1 MKAILFINTSKIERE
16 FTKGGRRLKGSKRK
30 KREKVVRK
38 KSSIKLTAWWH
49 NLKIGYKFGVAF
61 TFTILLFC
69 LSAFIIFIQLFNISN
84 EMKEVKK
91 SGEQS
96 ILITEI
102 ASVFN
107 QLGSEISIY
116 IQDSNGKH
124 VTSFQDLS
132 KQYDELSKEL
142 KPSLTTIELQLYNK
156 VGENKQKL
164 TTLFDDKVFP
174 AVVSANKLSSIESS
188 QEAEQIIKDTVRQ
201 LDQLRANIK
210 VKSDRSITAANSNVS
225 GTIVVL
231 LVSIVASTIIA
242 ILSLVMIGRNIG
254 KQLKN
259 LVIISNR
266 VADGNLK
273 VEEIE
278 IKGQDEIGL
287 LSKSLNIMNS
297 SLRSMIREITTV
309 SDQVA
314 SKSSELMI
322 SSSEVKAASQQ
333 IASTVQELSTGA
345 EEQAHSS
352 TQLAKMMEEYAGKIQ
367 TANQNGSQINESSQH
382 VLEMTKK
389 GHEFM
394 NASTEQMNKINSIME
409 FSVEKVKG
417 LDEQT
422 KQISTLVKVI
432 RDIAD
437 QTNLLALNAA
447 IEAARAGEHG
457 RGFAVVADEVRK
469 LAEQVSHSVKDIT
482 DIVNSIQKE
491 SNSVARVLLDGYSQ
505 VDEGANQIQVTGQTF
520 EDIHDAVTVM
530 VERIRSISENL
541 DIIAGS
547 TVEINLSIDNIAAV
561 SEQSAAGIEQTS
573 ASVQQTNSSME
584 TISDHSE
591 LLSDLASRLNTLI
604 SKFKL

>member
-1 MKAILFINTSKIERE
+1 
-16 FTKGGRRLKGSKRK
+16 
-30 KREKVVRK
+30 
-38 KSSIKLTAWWH
+38 
-49 NLKIGYKFGVAF
+49 
-61 TFTILLFC
+61 
-69 LSAFIIFIQLFNISN
+69 
-84 EMKEVKK
+84 
-91 SGEQS
+91 
-96 ILITEI
+96 
-102 ASVFN
+102 
-107 QLGSEISIY
+107 
-116 IQDSNGKH
+116 
-124 VTSFQDLS
+124 
-132 KQYDELSKEL
+132 
-142 KPSLTTIELQLYNK
+142 
-156 VGENKQKL
+156 
-164 TTLFDDKVFP
+164 
-174 AVVSANKLSSIESS
+174 
-188 QEAEQIIKDTVRQ
+188 
-201 LDQLRANIK
+201 
-210 VKSDRSITAANSNVS
+210 
-225 GTIVVL
+225 
-231 LVSIVASTIIA
+231 
-242 ILSLVMIGRNIG
+242 
-254 KQLKN
+254 
-259 LVIISNR
+259 
-266 VADGNLK
+266 
-273 VEEIE
+273 
-278 IKGQDEIGL
+278 
-287 LSKSLNIMNS
+287 MNS

-367 TANQNGSQINESSQH
+367 TANQNGSQINESSEH

-505 VDEGANQIQVTGQTF
+505 VDEGAKQIRVTGQTF

>member
-1 MKAILFINTSKIERE
+1 M
-16 FTKGGRRLKGSKRK
+16 KGSKRN
-30 KREKVVRK
+30 RGEQTVHK
-38 KSSIKLTAWWH
+38 KSPSKLTSWWH
-49 NLKIGYKFGVAF
+49 NLKIGYKYGVAF
-61 TFTILLFC
+61 TFTIFLFC
-69 LSAFIIFIQLFNISN
+69 ISAFIIFIQLFTISN

-96 ILITEI
+96 ILITEM

-124 VTSFQDLS
+124 VAAFQDLS
-132 KQYDELSKEL
+132 KEYDKLSEDVKPAMTTFELQ
-142 KPSLTTIELQLYNK
+142 QLYNK
-156 VGENKQKL
+156 VGENKQQL
-164 TTLFDDKVFP
+164 TTLFDEKVFP
-174 AVVSANKLSSIESS
+174 AVIAANKLSSIEAN
-188 QEAEQIIKDTVRQ
+188 QEADKIIKDTVRQ
-201 LDQLRANIK
+201 LDQIRAIMK
-210 VKSDRSITAANSNVS
+210 GSTERAVSSANSNVS

-231 LVSIVASTIIA
+231 LISIVVSTIIA
-242 ILSLVMIGRNIG
+242 ILSLVIIGRNIG
-254 KQLKN
+254 KQLKK
-259 LVIISNR
+259 LVIVSNR
-266 VADGNLK
+266 IADGNLT
-273 VEEIE
+273 VDEIQV
-278 IKGQDEIGL
+278 KGQDEIGL
-287 LSKSLNIMNS
+287 LSQSLNVMNH
-297 SLRSMIREITTV
+297 SLRSMIHEISNV
-309 SDQVA
+309 STQVT

-352 TQLAKMMEEYAGKIQ
+352 TQLAKMMEEYTGKIQ
-367 TANQNGSQINESSQH
+367 TANQNGSQINESSKN

-389 GHEFM
+389 GYEYM
-394 NASTEQMNKINSIME
+394 TTSTEQMNKINSIME
-409 FSVEKVKG
+409 YSVEKVKG

-482 DIVNSIQKE
+482 EIVNSIQKE
-491 SNSVARVLLDGYSQ
+491 SNSVAGVLQDGYSQ
-505 VDEGANQIQVTGQTF
+505 VEAGAKQIQVTGQTF
-520 EDIHDAVTVM
+520 EAIHAAVTDM

-541 DIIAGS
+541 HTIANN
-547 TVEINLSIDNIAAV
+547 TVEMNMSIDNIAAV

-573 ASVQQTNSSME
+573 ASIQQTNSSME

-591 LLSDLASRLNTLI
+591 LLSDLASRLNIMI

>member
-1 MKAILFINTSKIERE
+1 
-16 FTKGGRRLKGSKRK
+16 LKGSKR
-30 KREKVVRK
+30 EKRK
-38 KSSIKLTAWWH
+38 KNVHKKSPTKLAAWWH
-49 NLKIGYKFGVAF
+49 NLKIGYKYGVAF
-61 TFTILLFC
+61 TITILLFC
-69 LSAFIIFIQLFNISN
+69 LSALIIFVQLYHVNN

-96 ILITEI
+96 IMITEI

-124 VTSFQDLS
+124 VTAFQDLS
-132 KQYDELSKEL
+132 KRYDELSEEL
-142 KPSLTTIELQLYNK
+142 EPSLTPIELQHYNK

-164 TTLFDDKVFP
+164 TTLFDEKVFP
-174 AVVSANKLSSIESS
+174 AVVSANKLSSIEASR
-188 QEAEQIIKDTVRQ
+188 EAEQIIKDTVRQ
-201 LDQLRANIK
+201 LDQLRANMK
-210 VKSDRSITAANSNVS
+210 VKSERAITVANSNVT
-225 GTIVVL
+225 GTAIVL
-231 LVSIVASTIIA
+231 LVSIVISTIIA
-242 ILSLVMIGRNIG
+242 ILSLVIIGRNIG
-254 KQLKN
+254 KQLKK
-259 LVIISNR
+259 LVGISNR
-266 VADGNLK
+266 IAEGNLN
-273 VEEIE
+273 VDVIQV
-278 IKGQDEIGL
+278 KGHDEIGL
-287 LSKSLNIMNS
+287 LSKSLNVMNE

-309 SDQVA
+309 SEQVTT
-314 SKSSELMI
+314 KSSELMI

-345 EEQAHSS
+345 EEQANSS
-352 TQLAKMMEEYAGKIQ
+352 TQLAKMMDDYAEKIQ
-367 TANQNGSQINESSQH
+367 TANQSGIQINESSQN

-389 GHEFM
+389 GHEYM
-394 NASTEQMNKINSIME
+394 SASTEQMNKINSIMQ

-482 DIVNSIQKE
+482 EIVNSIQTE
-491 SNSVARVLLDGYSQ
+491 SNSVAVGLLNGYSQ
-505 VDEGANQIQVTGQTF
+505 VDEGSKQIQITGQTF
-520 EDIHDAVTVM
+520 KDIYDAVTDM
-530 VERIRSISENL
+530 VERIQTISENL
-541 DIIAGS
+541 DTIAS
-547 TVEINLSIDNIAAV
+547 NTVEMNVSIDNIAAV
-561 SEQSAAGIEQTS
+561 SEQSAAGVEQTS
-573 ASVQQTNSSME
+573 ASVQQTTSTME

-591 LLSDLASRLNTLI
+591 LLSQLANRLNTMI
-604 SKFKL
+604 TRFKL

>member
-1 MKAILFINTSKIERE
+1 M
-16 FTKGGRRLKGSKRK
+16 KGSKRK
-30 KREKVVRK
+30 KGEKAVPK
-38 KSSIKLTAWWH
+38 KSPSKLTSWWH
-49 NLKIGYKFGVAF
+49 NLKIGYKYGVAF

-69 LSAFIIFIQLFNISN
+69 ISASIIFVQLFTISN
-84 EMKEVKK
+84 EMKEVEK

-96 ILITEI
+96 ILITEM

-116 IQDSNGKH
+116 IQDGNGKH
-124 VTSFQDLS
+124 VTAFKDLS
-132 KQYDELSKEL
+132 KQYDELTKEL
-142 KPSLTTIELQLYNK
+142 KPAITTFELEQLYTK
-156 VGENKQKL
+156 VGENKQQL
-164 TTLFDDKVFP
+164 TTLFDKKVFP
-174 AVVSANKLSSIESS
+174 AVIESNKLSSIEAS
-188 QEAEQIIKDTVRQ
+188 QEADKLIKDTVKQ
-201 LDQLRANIK
+201 LDQLRVIMK
-210 VKSDRSITAANSNVS
+210 TKSEKSISIANSNVT
-225 GTIVVL
+225 GTTVVL
-231 LVSIVASTIIA
+231 LVSIVVSTLIA
-242 ILSLVMIGRNIG
+242 ILSLVIIGKNIG

-259 LVIISNR
+259 LIGVSNQI
-266 VADGNLK
+266 AEGNLK
-273 VEEIE
+273 IDEIQV
-278 IKGQDEIGL
+278 KGKDEIGL
-287 LSKSLNIMNS
+287 LSKSLNVMNN
-297 SLRSMIREITTV
+297 SLRTMIHEISIV
-309 SDQVA
+309 SDQVTT
-314 SKSSELMI
+314 KSSELMI

-352 TQLAKMMEEYAGKIQ
+352 THLAKMMEDYVEKIQ
-367 TANQNGSQINESSQH
+367 TANQSGSQINESSQK
-382 VLEMTKK
+382 VLDMTEK

-394 NASTEQMNKINSIME
+394 KASTEQMNKINNIME

-482 DIVNSIQKE
+482 NIVNSIQKE
-491 SNSVARVLLDGYSQ
+491 SNSVAQGLLNGYSQ
-505 VDEGANQIQVTGQTF
+505 VDEGTKQIQVTGQTF
-520 EDIHDAVTVM
+520 KDIYDAVTVM
-530 VERIRSISENL
+530 VKRIQSISESL
-541 DIIAGS
+541 DTIAS
-547 TVEINLSIDNIAAV
+547 NTVEMNSSIDNIAAV

-591 LLSDLASRLNTLI
+591 LLSDLAGRLNTMI

>member
-1 MKAILFINTSKIERE
+1 M
-16 FTKGGRRLKGSKRK
+16 KGSKRK
-30 KREKVVRK
+30 KGEKMVREK
-38 KSSIKLTAWWH
+38 SPSKLTSWWH
-49 NLKIGYKFGVAF
+49 NLKIGYKYGVAF
-61 TFTILLFC
+61 TFTIVLFC
-69 LSAFIIFIQLFNISN
+69 ITAAIIFIQLFNIN
-84 EMKEVKK
+84 NAMKEVEK
-91 SGEQS
+91 SGDHS
-96 ILITEI
+96 ILITEV
-102 ASVFN
+102 SRVFS
-107 QLGSEISIY
+107 QLGSEISLY
-116 IQDSNGKH
+116 AQNGNGAH
-124 VTSFQDLS
+124 VTAIQDLS

-142 KPSLTTIELQLYNK
+142 SPAITTFELEQLYSK
-156 VGENKQKL
+156 VGENKEAL
-164 TTLFDDKVFP
+164 TKLFDEKVFQ
-174 AVVSANKLSSIESS
+174 AILRMDKLAAIQASKDANK
-188 QEAEQIIKDTVRQ
+188 IISDTEKQ
-201 LDQLRANIK
+201 LDQLRVIMK
-210 VKSDRSITAANSNVS
+210 MKSEQSVSVANSNVT
-225 GTIVVL
+225 GTIIVL
-231 LVSIVASTIIA
+231 LVSIVISTIIA
-242 ILSLVMIGRNIG
+242 ILSLVIIGRNIG

-259 LVIISNR
+259 LIGVSNR
-266 VADGNLK
+266 IADGNLK
-273 VEEIE
+273 VDEIPV
-278 IKGQDEIGL
+278 KGQDEIGL
-287 LSKSLNIMNS
+287 LSKSLNVMNY
-297 SLRSMIREITTV
+297 SLRSMIQEISTV
-309 SDQVA
+309 SEQVT

-322 SSSEVKAASQQ
+322 SSNEVKAASQQ

-352 TQLAKMMEEYAGKIQ
+352 TQLAKMMEEYTEKIQ
-367 TANQNGSQINESSQH
+367 SANQNGSQINESSQN

-409 FSVEKVKG
+409 YSVEKVKG

-482 DIVNSIQKE
+482 DIVNSIQTE
-491 SNSVARVLLDGYSQ
+491 SNSVAQGLLNGYSQ
-505 VDEGANQIQVTGQTF
+505 VDEGAKQIQVTGQTF
-520 EDIHDAVTVM
+520 KDIYDAVTVM
-530 VERIRSISENL
+530 VERIKSISENL
-541 DIIAGS
+541 GTIAS
-547 TVEINLSIDNIAAV
+547 NTVEMNLSIDNIAAV

-591 LLSDLASRLNTLI
+591 LLSDLASRLNTMI

>member
-1 MKAILFINTSKIERE
+1 M
-16 FTKGGRRLKGSKRK
+16 KGSKRK

>member
-1 MKAILFINTSKIERE
+1 M
-16 FTKGGRRLKGSKRK
+16 KGSKRK
-30 KREKVVRK
+30 KGEKVVGK

-49 NLKIGYKFGVAF
+49 NLKIGYKFGVAL

-124 VTSFQDLS
+124 VTAFQDLS

-287 LSKSLNIMNS
+287 LSKSLNVMNS

-367 TANQNGSQINESSQH
+367 TANQNGSQINESSEH

-505 VDEGANQIQVTGQTF
+505 VDEGAKQIRVTGQTF

>member
-1 MKAILFINTSKIERE
+1 M
-16 FTKGGRRLKGSKRK
+16 KGSKRK
-30 KREKVVRK
+30 KGEKTIRK
-38 KSSIKLTAWWH
+38 KSPFKLTGWWH
-49 NLKIGYKFGVAF
+49 NLKIGYKYGVAF

-69 LSAFIIFIQLFNISN
+69 LSALIIFIQLFTISN
-84 EMKEVKK
+84 EMEEVKK
-91 SGEQS
+91 SGDQS

-124 VTSFQDLS
+124 VTAFQDLS
-132 KQYDELSKEL
+132 KQYDELSEEL

-174 AVVSANKLSSIESS
+174 AVVSADKLSSIESS

-242 ILSLVMIGRNIG
+242 ILSLVIIGRSIG
-254 KQLKN
+254 KQLKK
-259 LVIISNR
+259 LVIVSNR
-266 VADGNLK
+266 IADGNLK
-273 VEEIE
+273 VDEIDV
-278 IKGQDEIGL
+278 KGQDEIGL
-287 LSKSLNIMNS
+287 LSKSLNVMNA

-367 TANQNGSQINESSQH
+367 SANQNGSQINESSQN

-409 FSVEKVKG
+409 YSVEKVKG

-482 DIVNSIQKE
+482 EIVNSIQQE

-505 VDEGANQIQVTGQTF
+505 VDEGAKQIQVTGQTF
-520 EDIHDAVTVM
+520 EDIHGAVTAM

-541 DIIAGS
+541 EIIAGS

-591 LLSDLASRLNTLI
+591 LLSDLSSRLNTMI